1 FATARERFAG
11 EGTLAAD
18 AGVTLSVVRVC
29 FSFAWTLGP
38 AIAATIMAAKGFTA
52 LFLTA
57 AALYALFVIGVIR
70 FVPFQ
75 RRPSIPSAA
84 TRIPVAH
91 TLRRPDLLACFI
103 AFALVFA
110 AFAMNMMN
118 LPLAVSHA
126 LGGSARDLGI
136 IFGIG
141 PV

>member
-1 FATARERFAG
+1 GGALGFCGYALLREPLILLIVGMTLVALASVCFSQLFATARERFAG

-29 FSFAWTLGP
+29 FSFSWTLGP
-38 AIAATIMAAKGFTA
+38 AIAATIMAMKGFTA

-84 TRIPVAH
+84 TRIPVAQ
-91 TLRRPDLLACFI
+91 
-103 AFALVFA
+103 
-110 AFAMNMMN
+110 
-118 LPLAVSHA
+118 
-126 LGGSARDLGI
+126 
-136 IFGIG
+136 
-141 PV
+141 